1 MNHLTPE
8 TVEELRDTDA
18 ITDETERLRTGMSIF
33 KGAGLNEDVD
43 IENDIQK
50 CEKKQSI
57 ILEEK
62 KNLTG
67 EALENYKR
75 GQRAEYVF
83 RHAIQD
89 FGWLA
94 DKVNMIIASQF
105 DDYFRGID
113 SIAQIPVGKEGLE
126 HIGFAMDF
134 ATSVEDIGKKLRQTF
149 DSIDNGYTPTVKYFD
164 SKHTGKKVDFRVPR
178 IVIGAGSE
186 TLERL
191 INYSKEILNKSGIA
205 ESCREAISNDV
216 FQFVLFG
223 EIIAQLGTFVNRL
236 KSVVEQAKKTHRPDI
251 EKRAYESLDI
261 HEKAMQTVMKFA
273 QDKKIDM
280 SMIQKHIRGDSF
292 AVKMAPALVALSHT
306 SIDFK

>member
-1 MNHLTPE
+1 MNNPTPE
-8 TVEELRDTDA
+8 TIEELRDIDRM
-18 ITDETERLRTGMSIF
+18 TDETERLRVNILEFRG
-33 KGAGLNEDVD
+33 KGLHDDSTIDKDFE
-43 IENDIQK
+43 K
-50 CEKKQSI
+50 CEKKHAKI
-57 ILEEK
+57 ITD
-62 KNLTG
+62 KNNLNG
-67 EALENYKR
+67 ESLKNYER

-113 SIAQIPVGKEGLE
+113 SIAQIPVGAEEFE
-126 HIGFAMDF
+126 HIGFAVDF

-149 DSIDNGYTPTVKYFD
+149 DSIDNGYTPTVKYFN

-191 INYSKEILNKSGIA
+191 TDYSKEILNKSGIA
-205 ESCREAISNDV
+205 ESSKEDISNDV

-223 EIIAQLGTFVNRL
+223 EIMAQLGTFINRL
-236 KSVVEQAKKTHRPDI
+236 KSVVEQAKKTHRSDI
-251 EKRAYESLDI
+251 EKRAHESLDI
-261 HEKAMQTVMKFA
+261 HEKTMQTVMKLA

-280 SMIQKHIRGDSF
+280 PMIQKHIRGDSF